1 MFRRSHHLIIGLTLA
16 WVIGAA
22 LIGAASAQS
31 ADCSRYETERA
42 RYVGY
47 AVAGIMPHVDAMAS
61 QRGVARE
68 VATFY
73 WAGSLIRAG
82 DTASANTLADL
93 TLASSTWPGQ
103 AARAREALEHMF
115 AEDRNLR
122 AGFLAGLMLSGPGE
136 GRDPYRA
143 RAYLAD
149 VARAGRPTAQAFLDL
164 FDACHGR
171 RLAMQ

>member
-1 MFRRSHHLIIGLTLA
+1 MFRRPNKLIRSLTLA
-16 WVIGAA
+16 GMLGTA

-103 AARAREALEHMF
+103 AARAR
-115 AEDRNLR
+115 
-122 AGFLAGLMLSGPGE
+122 
-136 GRDPYRA
+136 
-143 RAYLAD
+143 
-149 VARAGRPTAQAFLDL
+149 
-164 FDACHGR
+164 
-171 RLAMQ
+171 